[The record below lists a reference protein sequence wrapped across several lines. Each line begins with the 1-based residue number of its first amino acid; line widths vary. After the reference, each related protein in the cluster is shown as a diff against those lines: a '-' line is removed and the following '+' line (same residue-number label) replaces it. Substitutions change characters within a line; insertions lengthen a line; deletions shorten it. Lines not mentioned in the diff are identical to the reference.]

1 MKIKIF
7 IYLLLFGGT
16 YALAK
21 FFVINYSYADFKS
34 YTDVL
39 LNVSG
44 AVFTLMG
51 IWIAFLYPNA
61 LSRIVDPKTVETAD
75 FSESFLESKRL
86 GSIVGSVMK
95 SAAVVL
101 GVLVMTFLKLP
112 VSAIP
117 ALMQYKLEF
126 KYVGLSA
133 ALTLLVLQSE
143 AIFGVIYANV
153 MFLND
158 LHTKRADK
166 MLEDQY

>member
-1 MKIKIF
+1 
-7 IYLLLFGGT
+7 
-16 YALAK
+16 
-21 FFVINYSYADFKS
+21 
-34 YTDVL
+34 
-39 LNVSG
+39 
-44 AVFTLMG
+44 MG

>member
-1 MKIKIF
+1 MKTRLV
-7 IYLLLFGGT
+7 IYLFIFFAT
-16 YALAK
+16 TALGRYFA
-21 FFVINYSYADFKS
+21 INYSYADFKS

-61 LSRIVDPKTVETAD
+61 LSRIVDPKTIETAD

-86 GSIVGSVMK
+86 TAIVGSVMK

-112 VSAIP
+112 ISALP
-117 ALMQYKLEF
+117 SLMEHKLEL
-126 KYVGLSA
+126 KHVGLGA

-158 LHTKRADK
+158 LHTKRAEK